1 MRGQAVRFELALEQI
16 APGDF
21 ELFVLGV
28 TGKLDDLHAVAHGA
42 GNGIEHVGGRDE
54 HHLREIE
61 GDAEIIVAERRVL
74 LGVQHF
80 EQRRGRITVEADAE
94 LVDLVEHHHGIA
106 RSGLADRLD
115 DVARQRAD
123 IGAPVPSDLGFV
135 VHAAEAEAD
144 ELTAGRPRDAL
155 PERGLTHA
163 RRPDEAEDRALAVGI
178 ELAHREIFEDAPLDL
193 GKPVMILV
201 QDAARFGD
209 VDGVGIELRP
219 GQIDEPIQI
228 GPDHSVFGGGLG
240 HALEPLELL
249 RGLVLGLFRHARLL
263 DRVAQLGDLGRFFI
277 ALPQLF
283 LNVAELLAQDV
294 LALLGGKRL
303 LGLLADLL
311 GELEH
316 LDPLRK

>member
-1 MRGQAVRFELALEQI
+1 
-16 APGDF
+16 
-21 ELFVLGV
+21 
-28 TGKLDDLHAVAHGA
+28 
-42 GNGIEHVGGRDE
+42 
-54 HHLREIE
+54 
-61 GDAEIIVAERRVL
+61 
-74 LGVQHF
+74 
-80 EQRRGRITVEADAE
+80 
-94 LVDLVEHHHGIA
+94 EHHHGIA

-209 VDGVGIELRP
+209 V
-219 GQIDEPIQI
+219 
-228 GPDHSVFGGGLG
+228 
-240 HALEPLELL
+240 
-249 RGLVLGLFRHARLL
+249 
-263 DRVAQLGDLGRFFI
+263 
-277 ALPQLF
+277 
-283 LNVAELLAQDV
+283 
-294 LALLGGKRL
+294 
-303 LGLLADLL
+303 
-311 GELEH
+311 
-316 LDPLRK
+316 

>member
-1 MRGQAVRFELALEQI
+1 
-16 APGDF
+16 
-21 ELFVLGV
+21 
-28 TGKLDDLHAVAHGA
+28 
-42 GNGIEHVGGRDE
+42 
-54 HHLREIE
+54 
-61 GDAEIIVAERRVL
+61 
-74 LGVQHF
+74 
-80 EQRRGRITVEADAE
+80 
-94 LVDLVEHHHGIA
+94 
-106 RSGLADRLD
+106 
-115 DVARQRAD
+115 
-123 IGAPVPSDLGFV
+123 
-135 VHAAEAEAD
+135 
-144 ELTAGRPRDAL
+144 
-155 PERGLTHA
+155 
-163 RRPDEAEDRALAVGI
+163 
-178 ELAHREIFEDAPLDL
+178 
-193 GKPVMILV
+193 MILV